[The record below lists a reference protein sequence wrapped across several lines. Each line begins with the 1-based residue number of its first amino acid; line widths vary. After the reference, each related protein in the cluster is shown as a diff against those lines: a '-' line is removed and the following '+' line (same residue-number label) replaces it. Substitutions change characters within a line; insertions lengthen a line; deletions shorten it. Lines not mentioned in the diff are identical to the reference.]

1 MSHFPLSDSEARWN
15 PGFGDVHETPGHP
28 AYRET
33 LRRVGPRA
41 PVWREA
47 FEERAGI
54 LEFSA
59 NLPRRQAED
68 RAWELTREALGEP
81 PDWLT
86 LEACRR

>member
-1 MSHFPLSDSEARWN
+1 MSHFPLSDFEARWN

-33 LRRVGPRA
+33 IRRVGA
-41 PVWREA
+41 PPPYWREA

-59 NLPRRQAED
+59 NLPRRDAET

-81 PDWLT
+81 PFGLT